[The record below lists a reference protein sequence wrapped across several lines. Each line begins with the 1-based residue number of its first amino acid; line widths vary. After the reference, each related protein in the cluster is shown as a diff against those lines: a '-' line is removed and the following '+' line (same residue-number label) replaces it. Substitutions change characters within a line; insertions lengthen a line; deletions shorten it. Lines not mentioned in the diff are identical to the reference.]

1 MTFFHETLIIFVRSA
16 DQSHDICPFFSFSQ
30 PNILVPSKKL
40 KYNWNDA
47 TCWDALSCKFCRC
60 SGWHVGRWAR
70 EEAFQCSWNGREE
83 IIPFSSFLL
92 ISIQSLT
99 SSSSQDKI
107 LSQPTTLFLF
117 YKPQRERKIL
127 SNYIKLSF
135 ISGEMEVKISGCS
148 SNISGAS
155 IPTKNPDGDYEI
167 IGSKKRSFSYFSS
180 KKISSWFDLQWK
192 KVLHTM
198 IHKIL

>member
-1 MTFFHETLIIFVRSA
+1 MRRLSFLLDQQISHMTSVPFFH
-16 DQSHDICPFFSFSQ
+16 SHSQ
-30 PNILVPSKKL
+30 TFLSLPKKL

-135 ISGEMEVKISGCS
+135 ISGEMEVKSAGVVVTLAVLLS
-148 SNISGAS
+148 QQK
-155 IPTKNPDGDYEI
+155 IPMVIMK
-167 IGSKKRSFSYFSS
+167 
-180 KKISSWFDLQWK
+180 
-192 KVLHTM
+192 
-198 IHKIL
+198 